1 MRLWCT
7 AFISISGCLLS
18 FSITHTLQQRQAL
31 EPASSLFPGTL
42 VIASQC
48 LCLAAQS
55 MVCLAAAAASPES
68 LLEMQTLTHTHT
80 KRNADSQALPRIRT
94 CSFKKSARSP
104 LKHELLHL
112 RTL

>member
-55 MVCLAAAAASPES
+55 MACPAAVAA
-68 LLEMQTLTHTHT
+68 
-80 KRNADSQALPRIRT
+80 
-94 CSFKKSARSP
+94 
-104 LKHELLHL
+104 HL
-112 RTL
+112 GAC